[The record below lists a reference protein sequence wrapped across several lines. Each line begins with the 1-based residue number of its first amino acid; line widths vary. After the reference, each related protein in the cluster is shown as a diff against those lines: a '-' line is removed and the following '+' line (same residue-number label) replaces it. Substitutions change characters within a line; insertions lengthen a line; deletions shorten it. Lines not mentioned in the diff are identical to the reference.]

1 MIMIWLKRRFYAAEF
16 GPYQDKLGEL
26 MMAMPTRY
34 AEFLMVS
41 TETEKPLVSDYYVGL
56 PTETMAPFFDG
67 FERVTEAELPR
78 EIDTFLLG
86 DQTKEP
92 FTSRFRFRKR
102 V

>member
-1 MIMIWLKRRFYAAEF
+1 MIWLKRRFHAADF

-26 MMAMPTRY
+26 MMAMPTHY

-41 TETEKPLVSDYYVGL
+41 TETEQPLVSDYYVGL
-56 PTETMAPFFDG
+56 PIEALAVAFDG
-67 FERVTEAELPR
+67 FERAADAELPR

>member
-1 MIMIWLKRRFYAAEF
+1 MIWLKRRFRAADF
-16 GPYQDKLGEL
+16 APHQDKLGEL
-26 MMAMPTRY
+26 MMAMPTHY

-56 PTETMAPFFDG
+56 PIAELARVFDG
-67 FERVTEAELPR
+67 FEQVAEAELPR

-102 V
+102 

>member
-1 MIMIWLKRRFYAAEF
+1 MIWLKRRFYAAEF

-26 MMAMPTRY
+26 MMAMPARY

-56 PTETMAPFFDG
+56 PLAELASVFDG
-67 FERVTEAELPR
+67 FGEVSEVELPR

-92 FTSRFRFRKR
+92 FTSRFRFRR
-102 V
+102 RR